1 MILGLRVVGD
11 KSTGNFGSDGRE
23 STCNARDPGSI
34 PGSGISEGEGNGYL
48 FQCSFLENS
57 MDRGAWQATIHGVAK
72 SLTLLSN

>member
-48 FQCSFLENS
+48 FQCSCLETS
-57 MDRGAWQATIHGVAK
+57 TDRGAWWTTVQGHKELNMTE
-72 SLTLLSN
+72 